1 MHAWFTQSGS
11 RPGPWSA
18 SRRATLERRS
28 LEGWIYTGSPCR
40 RNAVQYDPG
49 SAGIGAGVASIQNT
63 FPFWYLLSHR
73 FGRML
78 AALRPTT
85 TILEFADR
93 DEAGFTGSQESGQP
107 ADLSTSA
114 KAAKGQ
120 R

>member
-1 MHAWFTQSGS
+1 MPSWFAKSGS
-11 RPGPWSA
+11 RPCPWRA
-18 SRRATLERRS
+18 SRRATLDRRS

-40 RNAVQYDPG
+40 RNAGQYDPG
-49 SAGIGAGVASIQNT
+49 SAGIGAGVASTQNT
-63 FPFWYLLSHR
+63 FPFWYMMSHR
-73 FGRML
+73 FGRMQ
-78 AALRPTT
+78 AAPRPTT

-93 DEAGFTGSQESGQP
+93 DEAGFTESQESGQP